1 MYRRHPHQLTQR
13 LSLNWRKRRAV
24 SKVKRR
30 ESAVERRSQMTQ
42 LQQTTP
48 RRVRG
53 LKSKR
58 RKRRRSVVKS
68 SKLKGYPNHDLI
80 HIN

>member
-13 LSLNWRKRRAV
+13 LSLNWMKRRAV
-24 SKVKRR
+24 SN
-30 ESAVERRSQMTQ
+30 VERRSQMTQ

-48 RRVRG
+48 RRVRV